1 MLINNH
7 FIILLNIN
15 TFYAFFLQKIK
26 TYYLCLILTSFLD
39 RVIREILGSVLRPP
53 FLCTCCSAIR
63 REEVCKQVGCERER
77 LTLYINNTNFPL
89 INMQQLKHIIFQ
101 DLLNEPRTSA
111 NVEEFACI
119 SVGGLFSGVP
129 PFCSRFFF
137 FFFFFFFNCLCIF
150 YTHTTLHY
158 QSLFHN
164 RLNRSQKIAIKY
176 QLSLKGSSS

>member
-1 MLINNH
+1 MFKLERVFLLCLNNH

-39 RVIREILGSVLRPP
+39 CVIREILGSVLKPP
-53 FLCTCCSAIR
+53 FLCKCCSAIR

-77 LTLYINNTNFPL
+77 WTLYINNTNFPL

-111 NVEEFACI
+111 LRIRLRA
-119 SVGGLFSGVP
+119 
-129 PFCSRFFF
+129 
-137 FFFFFFFNCLCIF
+137 
-150 YTHTTLHY
+150 
-158 QSLFHN
+158 
-164 RLNRSQKIAIKY
+164 RLNAPRFSVLDRFSRNCQEEENTITFR
-176 QLSLKGSSS
+176 LKCIVMA

>member
-1 MLINNH
+1 MYHENQKLFKLERVLLLCLNNH

-39 RVIREILGSVLRPP
+39 CVIREILGSVLKPP
-53 FLCTCCSAIR
+53 FLCKCCSAIR

-101 DLLNEPRTSA
+101 DLLNEPRIMDLLLA
-111 NVEEFACI
+111 
-119 SVGGLFSGVP
+119 P
-129 PFCSRFFF
+129 PSPGHKS
-137 FFFFFFFNCLCIF
+137 LW
-150 YTHTTLHY
+150 YTVRLRI
-158 QSLFHN
+158 LMHN
-164 RLNRSQKIAIKY
+164 RP
-176 QLSLKGSSS
+176 LSSPPTVTTFLSPEYGL